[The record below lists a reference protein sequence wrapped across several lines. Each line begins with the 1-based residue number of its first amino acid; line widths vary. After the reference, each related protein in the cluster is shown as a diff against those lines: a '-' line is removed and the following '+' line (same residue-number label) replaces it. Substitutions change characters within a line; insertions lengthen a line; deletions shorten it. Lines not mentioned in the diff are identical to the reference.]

1 VSRGADVFDVVVD
14 GGDAAALLAARE
26 CARFGFRVAVIDD
39 PARWMFTPEDF
50 TAHGDAVADLCL
62 ELGVE
67 VEEVNQA
74 PEALNVAGIPVNP
87 FSPSVRSSIGW
98 SGAWRVYLDRLRPL
112 LQIGNEV
119 NFDKLVRRRLGARAF
134 ERVVLPELS
143 RLFGITDAAV
153 PVTALAPGLPEAMSR
168 VGSLTGGA
176 LELIATDPLWG
187 KRIRVVGGTGVLLEA
202 LNKAADYFAV
212 QRVTKKRGEKL
223 TATVWMLDIATT
235 EQMPSWELAIA
246 RARQLAE
253 EARTVLLSDPGN
265 PPVGPINLAR

>member
-176 LELIATDPLWG
+176 LELIATDQKWASASESLVAQVFYSRLSTKPPTISPCSTSPRNAQRSSRLRYGCSTLRRPSRCRRGSSRLPGLASWL
-187 KRIRVVGGTGVLLEA
+187 KRPEP
-202 LNKAADYFAV
+202 FC
-212 QRVTKKRGEKL
+212 
-223 TATVWMLDIATT
+223 
-235 EQMPSWELAIA
+235 
-246 RARQLAE
+246 
-253 EARTVLLSDPGN
+253 
-265 PPVGPINLAR
+265 

>member
-1 VSRGADVFDVVVD
+1 VARGADVFDVVVD

-39 PARWMFTPEDF
+39 PERWMFIPEDF
-50 TAHGDAVADLCL
+50 TAHGDAVAKLCL

-67 VEEVNQA
+67 VEVVDQA
-74 PEALNVAGIPVNP
+74 PEALNVVGIPVNP
-87 FSPSVRSSIGW
+87 FSPSVRASIGW

-119 NFDKLVRRRLGARAF
+119 NFDKLARRRLGQRAY
-134 ERVVLPELS
+134 ERVVLPEVS
-143 RLFGITDAAV
+143 RLFGITEAAV

-176 LELIATDPLWG
+176 LGLIATDPQWG
-187 KRIRVVGGTGVLLEA
+187 KRIRVVGGTGVLLDA
-202 LNKAADYFAV
+202 LSTAADYFAV
-212 QRVTKKRGEKL
+212 QHVTKKRGEKL
-223 TATVWMLDIATT
+223 TATVWMLDVATT
-235 EQMPSWELAIA
+235 EQAPSWELAIA
-246 RARQLAE
+246 KARHLAE

-265 PPVGPINLAR
+265 PPVGPIDLAR